1 MRRFLVMLSLV
12 LALGPSLKAQ
22 APLIDV
28 SKAVAEFISDDE
40 DPQFTIRGIFTE
52 GPVDTMKAVIKTSTV
67 RVVGGE
73 YARYKPVFE
82 RIRWERVDSTRHEVF
97 VDLHLEGKSLPLPPD
112 SVRGSV
118 RMTVSAAQWDG
129 SEWLGTTSE
138 PFSVPVI
145 NAPIPKPLLNTG
157 SVKMRRLPAAGSP
170 SGGSRF
176 EITGITVGLP
186 TRDTIERVPDVRTF
200 TLLEPDAD
208 AERPAVVDTVR
219 TEMDG
224 SLMRVVIV
232 GHIPPGDQRGRRS
245 DDPLTVKLRLRSRI
259 LHGTRPGGYR
269 VRTLTLTAQ
278 P

>member
-1 MRRFLVMLSLV
+1 MRFAILLAVLV
-12 LALGPSLKAQ
+12 LGLVTARAQ

-82 RIRWERVDSTRHEVF
+82 RIRWERVDSARHEVF

-118 RMTVSAAQWDG
+118 RMTVSAAHWDG

-138 PFSVPVI
+138 AFSVPVI
-145 NAPIPKPLLNTG
+145 NAPIPKPLLNT
-157 SVKMRRLPAAGSP
+157 SAAKLRRLPTQGSAP
-170 SGGSRF
+170 GTVRF
-176 EITGITVGLP
+176 EITGITVALP

-200 TLLEPDAD
+200 TLLEPDLD
-208 AERPAVVDTVR
+208 AERPAVVDSVGVT
-219 TEMDG
+219 MDG
-224 SLMRVVIV
+224 SLLRVVAV
-232 GHIPPGDQRGRRS
+232 GHIQLADQRSRRS
-245 DDPLTVKLRLRSRI
+245 EEPLTVKVRLRSRI